1 MITKEGLFRYEAL
14 NEHQRK
20 NLMILEAIRKKGPV
34 SKATLSKQLGYN
46 IATLSN
52 YLEGYEKKGLISDQ
66 GLDTS
71 SGGRKP
77 VLLALNTKEACLI
90 GIDFNKT
97 VVRGILTDLALDI
110 ISEANMPKPAI
121 DQEEVKK
128 TLIALI
134 KELIKGSKIAPAK
147 IKFIGVGTYGII
159 GEKNGAIKNLDEE
172 KGRSR
177 ATIYFTEL
185 KRDIEKEFNV
195 TTFFGADASLGAFA
209 ERAKNPSADA
219 DNMLYMYQDIG
230 KGVIIK
236 GEVYCSTDLGSV
248 DLEGLTG
255 TLSEEEKLKLRE
267 EASYLKPWTSQMS
280 LKGEALKVIESGIGT
295 KIVEILKGDLEG
307 IDDNVIMKAAGEK
320 DDIAIE
326 LIEGIGINLGVRI
339 AYLINLFS
347 PRVVIIGGGIEKA
360 GEVLFKQIEKTIEKL
375 SLEKP
380 RQAAKIMASGLGD
393 RAVALGA
400 ASVAA
405 REVFLEAKA

>member
-14 NEHQRK
+14 NEYQRK
-20 NLMILEAIRKKGPV
+20 NLMILEAVRKKGPV
-34 SKATLSKQLGYN
+34 SKAALSKQLGYN
-46 IATLSN
+46 IVTLSN
-52 YLEGYEKKGLISDQ
+52 HIEGYTKKALVCEQ

-77 VLLALNTKEACLI
+77 VLLALDTKGTYLI
-90 GIDFNKT
+90 GVDFNKT
-97 VVRGILTDLALDI
+97 AVKGILTDLALDI
-110 ISEANMPKPAI
+110 ISEAKMPKPAI

-134 KELIKGSKIAPAK
+134 GELIKSAKADPSK
-147 IKFIGVGTYGII
+147 IKFIGIGTYGII
-159 GEKNGAIKNLDEE
+159 GEKNSAIKNLDEE
-172 KGRSR
+172 KGKSR

-185 KRDIEKEFNV
+185 KRDIEKEFNI
-195 TTFFGADASLGAFA
+195 TTFFGADASFGAFA
-209 ERAKNPSADA
+209 ERAKNPSADT
-219 DNMLYMYQDIG
+219 DNMLYIYQDIG

-236 GEVYCSTDLGSV
+236 GEVYCSTDLGGV
-248 DLEGLTG
+248 DLEGVTG
-255 TLSEEEKLKLRE
+255 ALSEEEKLKLRE

-280 LKGEALKVIESGIGT
+280 LKDEALKVIESGIGT
-295 KIVEILKGDLEG
+295 KIVEILKGDTEG
-307 IDDNVIMKAAGEK
+307 INDDVIMKAAVEK

-360 GEVLFKQIEKTIEKL
+360 GEILFKQIEKTIEKL

-380 RQAAKIMASGLGD
+380 RQAAKVMASGLGD
-393 RAVALGA
+393 KAVALGA
-400 ASVAA
+400 ASVAL
-405 REVFLEAKA
+405 REVFLEA